1 MSQTL
6 APDRSRQAD
15 LLTQYEL
22 LQRLG
27 GSERASVHLAR
38 DRVLGQQVAI
48 KLFRDEYSRDA
59 DRIARLY
66 GIARGAATLGRPQIV
81 AVYDH
86 GASWHVAFI
95 TSDYI
100 AGRDLAAVLAAG
112 DPLPPGRAAV
122 ILAQI
127 LDALIATH
135 GAGIMHGDLH
145 PHNVLLRGESDAVV
159 LTDFGVGGLFPAHGG
174 ATYTPYSAPELALTS
189 AADIYAAGALL
200 RAMLAPAGADA
211 PTGQGAALL
220 AIADRALA
228 VDPAARYPDA
238 TAMRAAL
245 DTTVGPLALPAPLP
259 RPSELVREP
268 TERVDHRRPARRGR
282 RAALLLASALF
293 LGGIAG
299 AVALVRSS
307 PTPTPSA
314 PTIAAVAPAPP
325 PTEATIAAAPTPTE
339 VAGATVPEATQ
350 ASAPTVAPTMA
361 ATIAPSALPA
371 IVPTSPPATAV
382 PTAVPTATSA
392 PTATVAPTPTVIAPV
407 GYAATLNATQI
418 AGAYR
423 RDDGTLYGRP
433 TVALYSVGTG
443 YERGTIAFDV
453 PTPPTIPLTLILTGL
468 DDERAAQG
476 TFTVAINDVIIFGGP
491 TGFPNTPTTDHG
503 VGGADRYWGKME
515 IAVPVGLLR
524 IGSNTLTLENTTPGG
539 RLGVPYILI
548 NAVQFAE
555 AR

>member
-1 MSQTL
+1 MSQIL
-6 APDRSRQAD
+6 APNRSRQAD

-66 GIARGAATLGRPQIV
+66 GIARGAAALGRPQIV

-200 RAMLAPAGADA
+200 RAMLAPAGASA

-220 AIADRALA
+220 TIADRALA
-228 VDPAARYPDA
+228 INPAARYPEA
-238 TAMRAAL
+238 IAMRAAL
-245 DTTVGPLALPAPLP
+245 DTAVGPLALPAAPPAPLP
-259 RPSELVREP
+259 HPSELAREP
-268 TERVDHRRPARRGR
+268 AARVDHRRPARRGR
-282 RAALLLASALF
+282 RAGLLLAGALL

-299 AVALVRSS
+299 AGALVRPTPS
-307 PTPTPSA
+307 PTPVT
-314 PTIAAVAPAPP
+314 PTIAAVAPV
-325 PTEATIAAAPTPTE
+325 PTETAATVVPTP
-339 VAGATVPEATQ
+339 PEAVIPAVSEATP
-350 ASAPTVAPTMA
+350 APVPTVAPTVAPT
-361 ATIAPSALPA
+361 TVPSAPPIIA
-371 IVPTSPPATAV
+371 PTSPPATAM
-382 PTAVPTATSA
+382 
-392 PTATVAPTPTVIAPV
+392 PTATVAPVTTVVPTPTVIAPV

-443 YERGTIAFDV
+443 YERGTIDFDV
-453 PTPPTIPLTLILTGL
+453 LTTPTIPLTLILTGL

-476 TFTVAINDVIIFGGP
+476 TFIVAINDVIIFGGP

-503 VGGADRYWGKME
+503 VGGADRYWGQMQ

-524 IGSNTLTLENTTPGG
+524 TGSNTLTLENTTSGG

-548 NAVQFAE
+548 NAAQFAE